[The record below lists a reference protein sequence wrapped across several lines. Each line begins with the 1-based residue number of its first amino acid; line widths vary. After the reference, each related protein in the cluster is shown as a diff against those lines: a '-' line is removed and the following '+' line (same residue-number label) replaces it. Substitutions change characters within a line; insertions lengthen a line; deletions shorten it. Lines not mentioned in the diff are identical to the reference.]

1 MVENG
6 AQPAFPATVT
16 KVRATGKRVDEVCSG
31 MTLIDYFAAKAMQ
44 GLIHDILIDQHWEDF
59 LKAKGLTT
67 DEFPD
72 YLGYLSYLTADAMLR
87 QRKIGAA

>member
-1 MVENG
+1 VNTPKSIDDG
-6 AQPAFPATVT
+6 GPAFPLPTPHS
-16 KVRATGKRVDEVCSG
+16 DEG
-31 MTLIDYFAAKAMQ
+31 MSLRDHFAAKAMQ